1 MHNTSEDVL
10 LAVWSN
16 VVCDHSTLAPQ
27 LKRDPLGGPIPSQA
41 RLSHAPPGT
50 LRAQLMG
57 RPFSCDAAAYREG
70 MQSVTGKRAVTA
82 ILFVILL
89 ACGTPTGGCSCSPLT
104 YQIHF
109 VGFVTK
115 NQAPVT
121 GTRVTASVLDT
132 DCQSTAGALAYL
144 APNGAVIDSTGHYR
158 FELQTW
164 RPDTLCARLVARAG
178 TDSAVRDSVRVQIPS
193 VDTVRVDFTLP

>member
-1 MHNTSEDVL
+1 
-10 LAVWSN
+10 
-16 VVCDHSTLAPQ
+16 
-27 LKRDPLGGPIPSQA
+27 
-41 RLSHAPPGT
+41 
-50 LRAQLMG
+50 
-57 RPFSCDAAAYREG
+57 
-70 MQSVTGKRAVTA
+70 VTGKRAVTA

-144 APNGAVIDSTGHYR
+144 APNGAVIDSTGHYGLNFR
-158 FELQTW
+158 RGDQ
-164 RPDTLCARLVARAG
+164 TLCALASLRVPERIARFATACVSRFHLSTPFASISPFVGNGPPHMRLKLPAP
-178 TDSAVRDSVRVQIPS
+178 VR
-193 VDTVRVDFTLP
+193 LL